1 MSAAAAAAVKDQPV
15 APLRSIPH
23 SGELD
28 HVQSASEVMAP
39 DKPLKHEGM
48 NIRYRYTELFALEK
62 QGKSIDHIAKKL
74 GMNKGEVM
82 LIIQLAKQEDRT
94 RA

>member
-1 MSAAAAAAVKDQPV
+1 
-15 APLRSIPH
+15 
-23 SGELD
+23 
-28 HVQSASEVMAP
+28 MAP
-39 DKPLKHEGM
+39 DKPLKQEGM
-48 NIRYRYTELFALEK
+48 NIRYRYMELFALEK